1 MDPDEPTYKELPSQL
16 PALPSHAGKYRIVG
30 RIGQGGMGVV
40 YRGIDDDLGRTVA
53 LKFLPPDLGEDSLG
67 AQRFQREARAA
78 SALDHVNIGTIFGVE
93 ETADHRRFIVMAYY
107 EGRDL
112 SDRIRDESQPL
123 SPGEAISIAIQVAR
137 GLAEAHGHGV
147 IHRDIK
153 PSNILLTP
161 QGVVKIVDFG
171 LASMSGAGQL
181 TMTGARMGTPA
192 YMSPE
197 QALGQSVDHRSDI
210 WSLGVVLLEMLTRQ
224 RVFQS
229 DSMPATLFKV
239 VHGEVPMLENV
250 EQPLRSILAHAL
262 AKDPGKRYQS
272 ASDFLTAIEAIQPAS
287 VNVRPL
293 TPAQLATLSLSPSG
307 SFRRRRPSWRMAVAA
322 IALLAVVSLGALY
335 FLKRPGSGNPK
346 AASAGVPTSASAI
359 DKYMQGV
366 ELAKRWDKPGN
377 LDRAIT
383 LLTDSTRSDPSMALG
398 FAHLAEAQRIHYTLS
413 RDKTSLDAAAKNA
426 AEAVKLNP
434 ELAPVQVAF
443 GRVQATSGNTD
454 LAMASFE
461 HALRIDAD
469 DADANLAIGRQYE
482 RLGRVKDAEG
492 AYRKAMTL
500 EPDSLAAHDGYAN
513 FLFRQA
519 RYAEA
524 IAEWQTVVRI
534 APDDAAAYVNL
545 GSSLNET
552 NRIAEA
558 IEMYKNAV
566 KYNPTDM
573 AYSNLGT
580 AYFFTGHYPEAAAAY
595 LSALALANDNYLVW
609 GNLAWVYWSMNGM
622 DDQAKQT
629 FARAIELGEQSR
641 KDNPRDAAVNSNLAL
656 YYAKT
661 GNSPL
666 ARQRIETAL
675 ALSPKGPQTQ
685 VDAAE
690 VSELLGDRANAVAF
704 AKKALELGYSRQRLE
719 RNPEFSRLMPLL
731 K

>member
-1 MDPDEPTYKELPSQL
+1 
-16 PALPSHAGKYRIVG
+16 
-30 RIGQGGMGVV
+30 
-40 YRGIDDDLGRTVA
+40 
-53 LKFLPPDLGEDSLG
+53 
-67 AQRFQREARAA
+67 
-78 SALDHVNIGTIFGVE
+78 
-93 ETADHRRFIVMAYY
+93 
-107 EGRDL
+107 
-112 SDRIRDESQPL
+112 
-123 SPGEAISIAIQVAR
+123 
-137 GLAEAHGHGV
+137 
-147 IHRDIK
+147 
-153 PSNILLTP
+153 
-161 QGVVKIVDFG
+161 
-171 LASMSGAGQL
+171 
-181 TMTGARMGTPA
+181 
-192 YMSPE
+192 
-197 QALGQSVDHRSDI
+197 
-210 WSLGVVLLEMLTRQ
+210 
-224 RVFQS
+224 
-229 DSMPATLFKV
+229 
-239 VHGEVPMLENV
+239 
-250 EQPLRSILAHAL
+250 
-262 AKDPGKRYQS
+262 
-272 ASDFLTAIEAIQPAS
+272 
-287 VNVRPL
+287 
-293 TPAQLATLSLSPSG
+293 
-307 SFRRRRPSWRMAVAA
+307 
-322 IALLAVVSLGALY
+322 
-335 FLKRPGSGNPK
+335 
-346 AASAGVPTSASAI
+346 
-359 DKYMQGV
+359 
-366 ELAKRWDKPGN
+366 
-377 LDRAIT
+377 
-383 LLTDSTRSDPSMALG
+383 MALG
-398 FAHLAEAQRIHYTLS
+398 FAHLAEAQRIRYTLS

-492 AYRKAMTL
+492 AYRKAITL

-513 FLFRQA
+513 FLFRQD
-519 RYAEA
+519 RYADA
-524 IAEWQTVVRI
+524 IGEWQTVVRI

-558 IEMYKNAV
+558 ITMYQNAV
-566 KYNPTDM
+566 KFNPTDM

-580 AYFFTGHYPEAAAAY
+580 AYFGTGHYPEAAAAY

-704 AKKALELGYSRQRLE
+704 ARKALELGYSRQRLE
-719 RNPEFSRLMPLL
+719 RNPEFSRVMPLL